1 MKHAWIVI
9 ALLLQS
15 VPAPIRVGDLA
26 KKLTSQEVLELD
38 GIAAAGGSKTSPW
51 LLEGPFG
58 QLSNAIRIYLPPST
72 ETSKLRRGLVFE
84 LMRRQSQTAWT
95 PVQTVEYVQLLKAG
109 QDVNSIDGEQWP
121 FIVSGRF
128 SDEDVIE
135 IVAFVRRSEGG
146 ARLLSLGRSSDSSVT
161 LTLTAPQG
169 RFRVMSLQ
177 RKGSSWKVLQSRVGI
192 P

>member
-15 VPAPIRVGDLA
+15 APAPIRVGDLA
-26 KKLTSQEVLELD
+26 KKLTAQEVVELEE
-38 GIAAAGGSKTSPW
+38 IAAAGGSKTSPW

-58 QLSNAIRIYLPPST
+58 QLSNTIRVYLPPST
-72 ETSKLRRGLVFE
+72 QTSKLRRGPAFE
-84 LMRRQSQTAWT
+84 LIRRQGQTAWT
-95 PVQTVEYVQLLKAG
+95 PLQTVEYVQLLKPG
-109 QDVNSIDGEQWP
+109 QAVNSIDGEQWP
-121 FIVSGRF
+121 FVVSGSF

-135 IVAFVRRSEGG
+135 IVALVRRSEGG
-146 ARLLSLGRSSDSSVT
+146 ARLLSLGHSRDGSVT

-169 RFRVMSLQ
+169 RTRLVYLQ
-177 RKGSSWKVLQSRVGI
+177 RQGSSWKVLKSQVGM